1 MNSSMRLESSF
12 LRISIDRNI
21 HPSLY
26 SVLNHFLFSTSMPS
40 IKNFSQFQDAMLFRD
55 SALFDL
61 IFKVFD
67 IDKNDLIDFNEYI
80 TCLSTVSNKASPES
94 KLQCKKTIL
103 FVKLPINSS
112 EIDLSYA
119 QYLCTI
125 ANSVG
130 DSALLLILAIRKHNT
145 I

>member
-1 MNSSMRLESSF
+1 MRLDCSF
-12 LRISIDRNI
+12 LRISIDRKI
-21 HPSLY
+21 HPSLF
-26 SVLNHFLFSTSMPS
+26 SVLNYFKFSKSMPA
-40 IKNFSQFQDAMLFRD
+40 IKKFSQFQDAMLFRD

-103 FVKLPINSS
+103 SVKLPINLL
-112 EIDLSYA
+112 EINLSYA
-119 QYLCTI
+119 PRL
-125 ANSVG
+125 
-130 DSALLLILAIRKHNT
+130 
-145 I
+145 